1 MHDLGLARVEWAL
14 SDSIA
19 VLKDGRLIADDLPEA
34 ISRNAE
40 VQAAYFGG
48 GIFRA

>member
-1 MHDLGLARVEWAL
+1 MIMSL

-19 VLKDGRLIADDLPEA
+19 VLKDGRLIADDAPEA
-34 ISRNAE
+34 ISRNAA

-48 GIFRA
+48 GAGVAGV